1 MLHGGGAAAAYDPD
15 KTEVMGG
22 AAAPRTPSASAVVVT
37 KLLVVTCSP
46 NVKPD
51 PTLVKE
57 VECYRGIAAAANS
70 AADKAAGMGAAATTI
85 RRVELVEA
93 SQITALSFASLFRE
107 HTGEAAVRA
116 ARASYPSAEVTVECV
131 FVLSGHGDVYL
142 RAAAGGNT
150 FGFISEEEAGK
161 LSAVE
166 PEALVLALRGARAD
180 WQTRGQGRVRL
191 VLLNGCETA
200 PLARALAKAGV
211 ADTVGWETRVD
222 GNVAGPLFGAALVKA
237 VAAEGAPLEGAF
249 ATARAAVLMRQQP
262 GRLDPTKGGGHAAD
276 VPAYALHDPDDF
288 LTVGV
293 GCLHAPT
300 CEAGCAFKLK
310 DDTQS
315 PPRFA
320 GGVPMLATKAA
331 SVAAKDRALKV
342 MFGKAGVMVGSGAG
356 SDDVLRAAEAA
367 GAAKEKKLEKM
378 EKKLRRAQLEE
389 EVTRRMTGESSTTAG
404 TGTAVGSSTTAAASP
419 AAYTA
424 EEAAWIEKKVA
435 KRTARMRA
443 QFLGGEAEK
452 RAAEARLTAVEAA
465 EARARLEAARAGAG
479 GAGGAGS
486 GGAEARAPP
495 EPPPSAQRREEVM
508 EVRAEE

>member
-1 MLHGGGAAAAYDPD
+1 LGARTEKAETVQFPFDEEPKIQKRKQRGKMLHGGGAAAAYDPD

-116 ARASYPSAEVTVECV
+116 ARARYPSAAEVTVECV

-142 RAAAGGNT
+142 RDAAGGNT

-211 ADTVGWETRVD
+211 ADTVGWETKVA
-222 GNVAGPLFGAALVKA
+222 GQVAGPLFGPALVKA
-237 VAAEGAPLEGAF
+237 VVAEGAPLEGAF
-249 ATARAAVLMRQQP
+249 ATAQAAVLMRQQP

-276 VPAYALHDPDDF
+276 VPAYALHDPDDY

-300 CEAGCAFKLK
+300 CEAGCAFRLK

-320 GGVPMLATKAA
+320 GGVPMLA
-331 SVAAKDRALKV
+331 
-342 MFGKAGVMVGSGAG
+342 
-356 SDDVLRAAEAA
+356 
-367 GAAKEKKLEKM
+367 M

-452 RAAEARLTAVEAA
+452 RAAEARLTAAEAA

-495 EPPPSAQRREEVM
+495 EPPPSAQRREEVT